1 MARAEPIGG
10 GWSVFA
16 VPFRDTC
23 RFPRHVARD
32 APCLPSRRLR
42 LLMYA
47 WRPLLSLAVGAGP
60 RAIPTWSGE
69 CADASSARRGIDCPF
84 CAPLRR
90 T

>member
-42 LLMYA
+42 LL
-47 WRPLLSLAVGAGP
+47 
-60 RAIPTWSGE
+60 
-69 CADASSARRGIDCPF
+69 
-84 CAPLRR
+84 
-90 T
+90 